1 MADRRFPQP
10 YVARLRAQHAEDT
23 AGENIMGDDQGRDTD
38 HGREAGPR
46 CVALVGPFA
55 SGKTSLLEAILARTG
70 AIARQGRV
78 AEGNTVGDATP
89 EARAH
94 TMSVEANIA
103 ETDFMGDAYTF
114 IDCPGSVE
122 FLFEAQG
129 ILGGVDVAVVVAEAD
144 ERKVPALQ
152 VIMKALEDRGIPR
165 MLFLNKIDKADKG
178 VRAVLEM
185 LQPASAIP
193 LVLRQIPIWKDGAA
207 TGFIDL
213 ALERAHVY
221 QHHAES
227 EVVQIPDEEKS
238 RELDARFEMLETVA
252 DYDDALMEQ
261 LLEDIPPEPDAVF
274 ADLASELRQGLICPV
289 FIGSAENGNGILR
302 LLKALRHEAPSI
314 VDTRARL
321 GVDEAQGCVVQVLKT
336 IHTTHG
342 GKLSVGRV
350 LSGVV
355 DDGSVLL
362 RTNGEENRVSGIFRV
377 MGTQAHKRGAAQAGE
392 TVALGR
398 LDTVLTGDTLAADT
412 PLAENLVALQPPEP
426 VLGMA
431 VSPVERKD
439 EVKLSAALTKVVEE
453 DPSIRIT
460 QLQDTGETLLDGQ
473 GEMHLRVALER
484 LTGKYAISVDTAPP
498 QVSYRETIRAAASA
512 RGRHKKQSGGHG
524 QFGDVALEI
533 RPLSRGEGIQFA
545 EKITGGV
552 VPKQYIS
559 SVEQGV
565 REYLRNGPLGFPVV
579 DVAVTLVDG
588 SYHSVDSSDQAFKMA
603 AQLGM
608 REGMGGCKPVL
619 LEPISEVYIHCPSEA
634 TARINAIVSSRR
646 GQIMGFD
653 ARAGWPGWDTV
664 RAMMP
669 DAELQD
675 LIVELRSATAGVG
688 TYTRQFDHLSEL
700 TGKLADQVLMK
711 HGRDAA

>member
-1 MADRRFPQP
+1 
-10 YVARLRAQHAEDT
+10 
-23 AGENIMGDDQGRDTD
+23 MGDD
-38 HGREAGPR
+38 HGRAVGPR

-55 SGKTSLLEAILARTG
+55 SGKTSLMEAILARTG
-70 AIARQGRV
+70 AIPRQGTV
-78 AEGNTVGDATP
+78 TEGNTLGDASP

-103 ETDFMGDAYTF
+103 EAEFMGDAYTF

-129 ILGGVDVAVVVAEAD
+129 ILGGADVAVVVVEPD
-144 ERKVPALQ
+144 EKKVPALQ
-152 VIMKALEDRGIPR
+152 VIMKSLEDRGIPH

-193 LVLRQIPIWKDGAA
+193 LVLRQIPTWKDGVA

-221 QHHAES
+221 QAHAES
-227 EVVQIPDEEKS
+227 EVVAIPDEEKS

-274 ADLASELRQGLICPV
+274 ADLANELQQGQICPV

-302 LLKALRHEAPSI
+302 LLKALRHESPSI
-314 VDTRARL
+314 AETRARL
-321 GVDEAQGCVVQVLKT
+321 GLANEQGSLVQVLKT

-342 GKLSVGRV
+342 GKLTVGRV
-350 LSGVV
+350 LSGEI
-355 DDGSVLL
+355 DDGATLL
-362 RTNGEENRVSGIFRV
+362 GMNGEENRVSGIFRI
-377 MGTQAHKRGAAQAGE
+377 MGTQAVKRGAAKVGE
-392 TVALGR
+392 TVAFGK
-398 LDTVLTGDTLAADT
+398 LDTVATGDTLQTDAA
-412 PLAENLVALQPPEP
+412 PSANLMPFQPPEP
-426 VLGMA
+426 VLGLS
-431 VSPVERKD
+431 VSPRERKD
-439 EVKLSAALTKVVEE
+439 EVKLSSALAKVVEE
-453 DPSIRIT
+453 DPSIRVE
-460 QLQDTGETLLDGQ
+460 QLQDTGETLLEGQ

-484 LTGKYAISVDTAPP
+484 LTGKYAIAVETASP
-498 QVSYRETIRAAASA
+498 QVSYRESIRARTSV

-524 QFGDVALEI
+524 QFGDVMLEI
-533 RPLSRGEGIQFA
+533 QPLERGEGIQFA
-545 EKITGGV
+545 DRITGGV
-552 VPKQYIS
+552 VPKQYIG
-559 SVEQGV
+559 SVENGV
-565 REYLRNGPLGFPVV
+565 REYLKTGPLGFPVV

-603 AQLGM
+603 AHAGM
-608 REGMGGCKPVL
+608 RDGMGMCKPVL
-619 LEPISEVYIHCPSEA
+619 LEPVAEVCVFCPSEA
-634 TARINAIVSSRR
+634 TARINGIVSSRR
-646 GQIMGFD
+646 GQILGFD
-653 ARAGWPGWDTV
+653 AREGWPGWDMV

-669 DAELQD
+669 ESQLQD

-688 TYTRQFDHLSEL
+688 SYTKRFDHLSEL
-700 TGKLADQVLMK
+700 TGKLADQVLL
-711 HGRDAA
+711 HRGAHAA